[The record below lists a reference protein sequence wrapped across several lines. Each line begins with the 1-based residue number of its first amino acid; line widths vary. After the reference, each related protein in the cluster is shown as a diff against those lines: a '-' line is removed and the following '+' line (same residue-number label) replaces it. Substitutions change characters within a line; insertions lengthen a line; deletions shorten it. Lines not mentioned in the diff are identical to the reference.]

1 VGQRIHTRR
10 SKLTVELEYLTRVS
24 RGAKDAG
31 ERSSVPASS
40 VTVGEGKDER
50 RTSRPHWLSFS
61 SSTAWAARIT
71 RTAREM
77 GVGAGRGIPT
87 ACWLRKRRNSIPGF
101 SAGKRLAARVR
112 ATPMQVRGNVAPR
125 ALHATGGLEQRVSS
139 TGYTSPSNSPRCPAR
154 ATTTRTRREGEGRA
168 GGCVEYHTCSS
179 TTYAEDESARDGE
192 ASGRGRRRR
201 RMTQNAFMLMRGYRP
216 SNAILRDLDG
226 SGTTEAGF
234 KCE

>member
-1 VGQRIHTRR
+1 VLAQKAQEFHPRR
-10 SKLTVELEYLTRVS
+10 
-24 RGAKDAG
+24 
-31 ERSSVPASS
+31 
-40 VTVGEGKDER
+40 
-50 RTSRPHWLSFS
+50 
-61 SSTAWAARIT
+61 
-71 RTAREM
+71 
-77 GVGAGRGIPT
+77 
-87 ACWLRKRRNSIPGF
+87 PGF

-125 ALHATGGLEQRVSS
+125 ALPAIGGLEQRASS
-139 TGYTSPSNSPRCPAR
+139 TGYTSPSNSRRCPAR

-168 GGCVEYHTCSS
+168 GGCVEYHACSS